1 MSQIYDNWERLV
13 AAVLRREQF
22 RRLCHQHSRSPSI
35 RSSSSDF
42 SFSSPLHDVESL
54 NFSVPGAAASHNSSS
69 QQQTHRQAAF
79 IPESVS
85 PETVPINAAPLPTF
99 MYKVVLKVDVN
110 DDREIRKAFQVV
122 SSFYGLQSVSVDR
135 KQKKFTLLGD
145 FDPISVVQKLRK
157 SWFTEIVSVGPTKVG

>member
-35 RSSSSDF
+35 GSSSSDF

-54 NFSVPGAAASHNSSS
+54 IFSVPGAAASHNSSS

-85 PETVPINAAPLPTF
+85 PETAPINAAPLPV
-99 MYKVVLKVDVN
+99 M
-110 DDREIRKAFQVV
+110 
-122 SSFYGLQSVSVDR
+122 SF
-135 KQKKFTLLGD
+135 
-145 FDPISVVQKLRK
+145 
-157 SWFTEIVSVGPTKVG
+157 